1 MSYENKPWTGT
12 LFKND
17 YKQNEKHPDYKG
29 KFYVNLDGQ
38 IVEFELAAWIR
49 ESKSGKKYMSVKAG
63 ERRQPR
69 AQTGD
74 AAAAPE
80 MSDDIPF

>member
-29 KFYVNLDGQ
+29 KFYVALDGQ
-38 IVEFELAAWIR
+38 VVEFELAAWVR
-49 ESKSGKKYMSVKAG
+49 ESKNGKKYMSVKAG
-63 ERRQPR
+63 EKRQPR
-69 AQTGD
+69 EHAKVEPD
-74 AAAAPE
+74 F
-80 MSDDIPF
+80 DDSVPF